1 MIVIKKIISTTILI
15 FFCVVE
21 SNAVIKDSLFAT
33 VGNKAITHS
42 DILEEIKILLILNG
56 LVYSESEKEQLE
68 IAAIKSVIKRNV
80 KQIEIQRHDFSRFN
94 NEELNLELNNHANS
108 LNMDL
113 DTLKNIFET
122 NKIDFSKVITNIK
135 TELLWNGLIFKL
147 YNSRLSVNKEEVEE
161 QLKSIQ
167 YQEDAYEYLISEM
180 VIKKVPNDKMQ
191 MKIDEIN
198 KKIEGE
204 GFENVAK
211 KISIS
216 ETAMQ
221 GGDLGWL
228 SENALSEIFRSKI
241 INTPVGNISDPIVLQ
256 EGILIFK
263 IRDKRKIKKFENL
276 EGVKNKIIKIEKTKI
291 LNMYSMS
298 HYDNLKRSIPIKY
311 Y

>member
-1 MIVIKKIISTTILI
+1 MVTT
-15 FFCVVE
+15 
-21 SNAVIKDSLFAT
+21 DR
-33 VGNKAITHS
+33 
-42 DILEEIKILLILNG
+42 D
-56 LVYSESEKEQLE
+56 
-68 IAAIKSVIKRNV
+68 
-80 KQIEIQRHDFSRFN
+80 
-94 NEELNLELNNHANS
+94 
-108 LNMDL
+108 
-113 DTLKNIFET
+113 
-122 NKIDFSKVITNIK
+122 
-135 TELLWNGLIFKL
+135 
-147 YNSRLSVNKEEVEE
+147 NKEEVEE

-167 YQEDAYEYLISEM
+167 NKEDAYEYLISEM

-198 KKIEGE
+198 NKIEGE

-228 SENALSEIFRSKI
+228 SENALSEIFRSQI

-276 EGVKNKIIKIEKTKI
+276 EGVKNQIIKIEKAKI